1 MAKKIAEKAVESESS
16 PKQVEIKHLRTM
28 KDDKGK
34 DVSVVDYTELKNV
47 DEAISDAEASLA
59 KAEAKAEAQ
68 VTELK
73 ADIAEYKKIKG

>member
-1 MAKKIAEKAVESESS
+1 MAKKIAEKASNATQPE
-16 PKQVEIKHLRTM
+16 KQVEITHLRTM

-34 DVSVVDYTELKNV
+34 DVSVVDRVESKPV

-59 KAEAKAEAQ
+59 KAEAR